1 MSRTKDKDIKNTKSS
16 SISNNSN
23 NLNLFQPILTK
34 LKLPNKIVNTKMKNK
49 LRGLDLSIG
58 IRNSK
63 RILQFGEAR

>member
-16 SISNNSN
+16 NNSNNSN

-34 LKLPNKIVNTKMKNK
+34 LKLPNKIVNIKMKNR